1 LCNAQKILDIRFL
14 CPKIRL
20 IAALHKARTSEVPQ
34 RSALYPAIDAIAFQ
48 ELDMSLLTPEQIAAA
63 QKANLES
70 LFGLTTKAF
79 EGVEKLIELN
89 LQVVK
94 STLAEGQENAQR
106 LLSVKDAQELIA
118 LQASLSQPVAEKVL
132 SYGRHLY
139 EIASSTQAEFTKVAE
154 AQFEE
159 QNKKVQA
166 LVDNVA
172 KNAPAGSETAVAA
185 LKSALNAANTTYETV
200 QKATK
205 QAVEIAET
213 NFNAA
218 AAVATKAATAA
229 AARRS
234 SKPTA

>member
-1 LCNAQKILDIRFL
+1 
-14 CPKIRL
+14 
-20 IAALHKARTSEVPQ
+20 
-34 RSALYPAIDAIAFQ
+34 
-48 ELDMSLLTPEQIAAA
+48 MSLLTPEQIAAA

-94 STLAEGQENAQR
+94 STLTESQENAQR

-132 SYGRHLY
+132 SYTRHLY
-139 EIASSTQAEFTKVAE
+139 EIASSTQAEFAKVAE
-154 AQFEE
+154 AQFDE

-200 QKATK
+200 QKAAK

-218 AAVATKAATAA
+218 AAVATKAASAA
-229 AARRS
+229 ASRRS
-234 SKPTA
+234 TKPAA

>member
-1 LCNAQKILDIRFL
+1 
-14 CPKIRL
+14 
-20 IAALHKARTSEVPQ
+20 
-34 RSALYPAIDAIAFQ
+34 
-48 ELDMSLLTPEQIAAA
+48 MSLLTPEQIAAA

-94 STLAEGQENAQR
+94 STLTESQENAQR

-132 SYGRHLY
+132 SYTRHLY
-139 EIASSTQAEFTKVAE
+139 EIASSTQAEFAKVAE

-159 QNKKVQA
+159 QNQKIQA

-200 QKATK
+200 QKAAK

-218 AAVATKAATAA
+218 AAVATKAASAA
-229 AARRS
+229 ASRRS
-234 SKPTA
+234 TKPAA